1 MRIALL
7 CGALALS
14 SSVLAL
20 NAASANTVIGKAW
33 LNDPTGTGNATIANI
48 PVTAPNAT
56 FSELSP
62 LALQAGQNLV
72 PYTLGGWVTSEA
84 CGAFITGASNASAGL
99 DNTFFEF
106 TGNVTVTTG
115 ETFTF
120 QHDDGLTL
128 VINGLTVVNAP
139 GPTGAVST
147 TGTYTGAPGTFA
159 FTLAYGE
166 GCLAPAVLD
175 VNLPLSSTPEPST
188 WAMMALG
195 FAALGFAGYRARK
208 TSVSIA

>member
-1 MRIALL
+1 MLSGVRARGVLVGSKFG
-7 CGALALS
+7 GA
-14 SSVLAL
+14 
-20 NAASANTVIGKAW
+20 I
-33 LNDPTGTGNATIANI
+33 
-48 PVTAPNAT
+48 
-56 FSELSP
+56 
-62 LALQAGQNLV
+62 QRR
-72 PYTLGGWVTSEA
+72 
-84 CGAFITGASNASAGL
+84 
-99 DNTFFEF
+99 
-106 TGNVTVTTG
+106 NVTVTTG

-128 VINGLTVVNAP
+128 VINGLTVVSAP
-139 GPTGAVST
+139 GPTAAVST

-166 GCLAPAVLD
+166 CCGAPAVLD

-188 WAMMALG
+188 WAMMGLG